1 MISSRCGGLRSGLSK
16 SSELVLNVLCCTCM
30 DFEGKPNGET
40 STMFEEGKFFKIIS
54 LRDELN
60 RIVAIV
66 VNISLI

>member
-1 MISSRCGGLRSGLSK
+1 
-16 SSELVLNVLCCTCM
+16 M